1 MKNSILQTMSF
12 EGQDM
17 AGLLELGKEELEN
30 RLREFDRAV
39 SLLYPG
45 RSFRLVL
52 VGGGAMVLLGCL
64 ARSTADLDTLEVPR
78 ELVTLM
84 GKYDINC
91 RVTAHLDHFAY
102 NLEDRLVP
110 LNLGTTA
117 VELCAASLEDVV
129 ASKLYSDR
137 ERDAHDIRR
146 PEVLRALDW
155 ERLAEVATDMQAS
168 MMNERRYEQF
178 LHHYREYRKEHGPC
192 DA

>member
-1 MKNSILQTMSF
+1 
-12 EGQDM
+12 M

-39 SLLYPG
+39 TLLYPR

-84 GKYDINC
+84 GKYDISS
-91 RVTAHLDHFAY
+91 RVTAYLDHFAY
-102 NLEDRLVP
+102 NLEDRLVA
-110 LNLGTTA
+110 LDLGTTA
-117 VELCAASLEDVV
+117 VECYAASLEDVV

-137 ERDAHDIRR
+137 ETDAHDIRR
-146 PEVLRALDW
+146 PEVLEALDW
-155 ERLAEVATDMQAS
+155 ERLAEVATDMQGS

-178 LHHYREYRKEHGPC
+178 LHHYTEYRKEHGPC

>member
-1 MKNSILQTMSF
+1 
-12 EGQDM
+12 M
-17 AGLLELGKEELEN
+17 AGLELGKEELEN

-39 SLLYPG
+39 TLLYPG

-91 RVTAHLDHFAY
+91 RVTAYLDHFAY

-117 VELCAASLEDVV
+117 VECCAASLEDVV

-137 ERDAHDIRR
+137 ETDARDIRR